1 MSSALWLAQLVS
13 SAWISAAPSSGAPA
27 TQDRVRVGIAPL
39 SFTGKG
45 EGAEAIDGKLSEVLV
60 DHETDAI
67 RLERRCEDDPC
78 RAEQAKA
85 AGVDYVLEADVRGE
99 LNDYR
104 MKLALHDA
112 TGRRVQVVEFACEIC
127 TPDDAAQRII
137 EQAKALREHMS
148 AGAGEEPS
156 TDAQA
161 ASGPA
166 VALRP
171 TGGPVGVDTPAQGHD
186 DRAARKHRTLRIA
199 GWSTASIGVVGVVA
213 GAVLLVLD
221 ERPYR
226 ARCTGAGRDING
238 ECEFLYDTLPG
249 GAASLAIGGAALV
262 TGITLA
268 VIGHRRGRTSRAHAR
283 VGPGSVGMEVRF

>member
-1 MSSALWLAQLVS
+1 MWLAKLVS
-13 SAWISAAPSSGAPA
+13 SAMISVAPSSAADGAG
-27 TQDRVRVGIAPL
+27 DRVRVGIAPL
-39 SFTGKG
+39 AFTGKG
-45 EGAEAIDGKLSEVLV
+45 EGADVIDARLSEALV
-60 DHETDAI
+60 DHETDAV
-67 RLERRCEDDPC
+67 RLDRRCDDDPC
-78 RAEQAKA
+78 RAQQAKSA
-85 AGVDYVLEADVRGE
+85 RVDYVAEVDVRGE

-104 MKLALHDA
+104 MKLALHDE

-148 AGAGEEPS
+148 AGPSEESSAEP
-156 TDAQA
+156 AA
-161 ASGPA
+161 ASAPP

-171 TGGPVGVDTPAQGHD
+171 TGGPVDVDAPARAD
-186 DRAARKHRTLRIA
+186 DDGDARKHRTLRIA
-199 GWSTASIGVVGVVA
+199 GWSTASVGVVGVVA

-226 ARCTGAGRDING
+226 ARCSGAGRDVNG

-268 VIGHRRGRTSRAHAR
+268 VIGHRRGGTSRTRAG
-283 VGPGSVGMEVRF
+283 VGPGSVGLEVRF

>member
-1 MSSALWLAQLVS
+1 M
-13 SAWISAAPSSGAPA
+13 ISVAPA
-27 TQDRVRVGIAPL
+27 STAEGAGDRVRVGIAPL
-39 SFTGKG
+39 AFTGKG
-45 EGAEAIDGKLSEVLV
+45 EGADVIDARLSEALV
-60 DHETDAI
+60 DHETDAV
-67 RLERRCEDDPC
+67 RLDRRCDDDPC
-78 RAEQAKA
+78 RAQQAKSA
-85 AGVDYVLEADVRGE
+85 RVDYVAEVDVRGE

-112 TGRRVQVVEFACEIC
+112 TGRRVQLVELACEIC

-137 EQAKALREHMS
+137 EQAKALREHMG
-148 AGAGEEPS
+148 AGASDEP
-156 TDAQA
+156 A
-161 ASGPA
+161 AEAGVASAPA

-171 TGGPVGVDTPAQGHD
+171 TGSPADVDTPEQGHD
-186 DRAARKHRTLRIA
+186 PGAARKHRTLRVA
-199 GWSTASIGVVGVVA
+199 GWSTASVGVVGVVA

-226 ARCTGAGRDING
+226 ARCSGAGRDING

-249 GAASLAIGGAALV
+249 GAAALAIGGAALV

-283 VGPGSVGMEVRF
+283 VRRGSVGMEIRF